1 MDIRKFFGGKH
12 LLISLFILTL
22 SIITTIGVLV
32 YGDISVRI
40 SPYRAEVSLV
50 SGNVEKSE
58 KAGQWVELRSDDS
71 VKQGALVRVNGV
83 GKAVITL
90 DDGSAIRIGDNSRIR
105 LSSLDPKNIE
115 IINEQG
121 EVYTRVVKA
130 DRSFVV
136 KVGDESYRSLGTAYK
151 TTNLESEKGVYVY
164 ESTVKALSKD
174 IEITAGKKYF
184 EDNASKDLIAK
195 VVDIS
200 SDDINK
206 DDFVQWNKEQDLDS
220 DEFKE
225 YMGVLEES
233 KEKVATKTTTK
244 EETKTTTTTK
254 NTENTVEQ
262 VTPIISL
269 SVETTSSGVSLNW
282 SKAGVD
288 VSNGFKLVKS
298 TSKNPVYPGD
308 SYVYLGA
315 EARSYAWKI
324 TDGKTY
330 HFRVCQYTG
339 GGCGL
344 YSNDVSATVPLADAS
359 SVSSITLTAGVDG
372 AISWTVSGTSEQGF
386 KVVWSKTSGP
396 TYPTRDGDQYHY
408 LSSAEARTDTLT
420 AFGGDGDYYV
430 RVCEYLGGK
439 CGKYSNEVTINLV
452 TE

>member
-1 MDIRKFFGGKH
+1 MNIRKLFVGKH
-12 LLISLFILTL
+12 LLMSLSILTL

-32 YGDISVRI
+32 YSDISTRI

-58 KAGQWVELRSDDS
+58 KAGQWVELKNNDS
-71 VKQGALVRVNGV
+71 VKQGVLVRVNGV

-151 TTNLESEKGVYVY
+151 TTNLDSEKGVYVY

-200 SDDINK
+200 SDDIKK
-206 DDFVQWNKEQDLDS
+206 DDFVQWNKDQDMSS
-220 DEFKE
+220 DEFKK
-225 YMGVLEES
+225 YMGVLEEDKAEPVVKTPV
-233 KEKVATKTTTK
+233 KE
-244 EETKTTTTTK
+244 KTTTTKT
-254 NTENTVEQ
+254 TENTNNVSEE
-262 VTPIISL
+262 VTPTISL
-269 SVETTSSGVSLNW
+269 SVETTSSGVSLKW

-288 VSNGFKLVKS
+288 VSNGFKVVKS
-298 TSKNPVYPGD
+298 TSKNPVYPGN
-308 SYVYLGA
+308 SAVYLGSD
-315 EARSYAWKI
+315 ARSYAWKI
-324 TDGKTY
+324 TDGETY

-339 GGCGL
+339 NGCGL
-344 YSNDVSATVPLADAS
+344 YSNDVSATVPYVDTS
-359 SVSSITLTAGVDG
+359 SVSSITLTAGTGGVVNWTVDG
-372 AISWTVSGTSEQGF
+372 ISDQGF
-386 KVVWSKTSGP
+386 KVVWSKNTGP
-396 TYPTRDGDQYHY
+396 TYPTRDGDKYSY
-408 LSSAEARTDTLT
+408 LSSSEARTVTLD
-420 AFGGDGDYYV
+420 AFDGDGDYYV

-439 CGKYSNEVTINLV
+439 CGKYSNEAIVSL

>member
-1 MDIRKFFGGKH
+1 MNIRKLFDGKH
-12 LLISLFILTL
+12 LLISLSVLIL
-22 SIITTIGVLV
+22 SIIITIGALV
-32 YGDISVRI
+32 YGDISLRL
-40 SPYRAEVSLV
+40 SPYRAEVSMV

-58 KAGQWVELRSDDS
+58 KAGQWVELQNDDS
-71 VKQGALVRVNGV
+71 VKQGVLVRVNGV

-130 DRSFVV
+130 DRSFAV
-136 KVGDESYRSLGTAYK
+136 KVGDESYKSLGTAYK
-151 TTNLESEKGVYVY
+151 TTNLDSEKGVYVY

-174 IEITAGKKYF
+174 IEISAGKKYF
-184 EDNASKDLIAK
+184 EDNISKDLVAK

-206 DDFVQWNKEQDLDS
+206 DDFVQWNKEQDLSS

-233 KEKVATKTTTK
+233 KEKVASKTTTK
-244 EETKTTTTTK
+244 EKAETTEITK
-254 NTENTVEQ
+254 NTNNTVEQ
-262 VTPIISL
+262 VTPAISL
-269 SVETTSSGVSLNW
+269 SVETTSSGVILKW

-315 EARSYAWKI
+315 EARSYTWKI

-339 GGCGL
+339 SGCGL
-344 YSNDVSATVPLADAS
+344 YSNDISATVPFVDIS
-359 SVSSITLTAGVDG
+359 SVNSIVLTAGVVG
-372 AISWTVSGTSEQGF
+372 AINWTVDGHSDQGF
-386 KVVWSKTSGP
+386 KIVWSKTAGP
-396 TYPTRDGDQYHY
+396 TYPKRDGDQYY
-408 LSSAEARTDTLT
+408 YSSSSETRTYTVT
-420 AFGGDGDYYV
+420 AFDGDGDYYV

-439 CGKYSNEVTINLV
+439 CGKYSNEIIVSLV
-452 TE
+452 E